1 MCNEVGHFLEPI
13 ACGPRVVP
21 RVGDS
26 GGQNPSRHSPIFP
39 PPPLPSPPV
48 VTAGQ
53 ARAGD
58 GGGGGIPSLSWIG
71 GGRGTPRCTWE
82 RLSVPAATARRL
94 CPAVASCVVWLRESP
109 AGDGGDPRW
118 HRSGGG
124 GGSIWGSFGNPRLTS
139 QLPLGCFLGIMAQVV
154 SAFWLWPG
162 ANRTGEDWHRVCL
175 LLRCSD
181 RRRRGQLGLLE

>member
-82 RLSVPAATARRL
+82 RLSIPAATARLLVARRWRRAWCGCGSRRQEVVVIPDGIDL
-94 CPAVASCVVWLRESP
+94 VAAVARS
-109 AGDGGDPRW
+109 GDP
-118 HRSGGG
+118 
-124 GGSIWGSFGNPRLTS
+124 
-139 QLPLGCFLGIMAQVV
+139 
-154 SAFWLWPG
+154 
-162 ANRTGEDWHRVCL
+162 TGTLD
-175 LLRCSD
+175 
-181 RRRRGQLGLLE
+181 